1 VLPRLPIVGL
11 FGSGTKITPERAAL
25 ARDIG
30 MLVARLGS
38 HLLTGASYAITESA
52 AEGFVSVKKRRGVCI
67 GTLGRATTAA
77 FDRPRAA
84 AEATQYPNRHVELV
98 IYTTLPVQSHGEDIA
113 ERHRVNLISSNAVI
127 ALPGSVGT
135 HDELQ
140 MAATFDGESAKKP
153 DERRTILIGPTEE
166 FSRELR
172 HLFAHAPTIADAERH
187 ICHVLALQGF
197 LVERLMPKG

>member
-1 VLPRLPIVGL
+1 VLPRLPIIGV
-11 FGSGTKITPERAAL
+11 FGSGSKITPERTTL

-38 HLLTGASYAITESA
+38 HLLTGASYAITEAA
-52 AEGFVSVKKRRGVCI
+52 AEGFVSVQKRRGVCI
-67 GTLGRATTAA
+67 GTLGRATSSA
-77 FDRPRAA
+77 FDRPRVG
-84 AEATQYPNRHVELV
+84 EESTQYANRHVELA
-98 IYTTLPVQSHGEDIA
+98 IYTTLPPQSHGQDTA

-140 MAATFDGESAKKP
+140 MAATFDGEGAKKP
-153 DERRTILIGPTEE
+153 DERRTILIGPAEE

-172 HLFAHAPTIADAERH
+172 QLFVHVPAIADAERH
-187 ICHVLALQGF
+187 ICRVLAMQGF
-197 LVERLMPKG
+197 LVERLMH